1 MSISQCMVMLQNLV
15 ELENAEEIQII
26 CHLAGTRSLS
36 KERLERLQDDTI
48 HIYTSEQ
55 VPFLLFC
62 SDSQSLLLLYS
73 V

>member
-48 HIYTSEQ
+48 HIYTSE
-55 VPFLLFC
+55 LFC